1 MNICPECNN
10 RIYQYQDGDWL
21 EWICWRCGHYESNTP
36 AFKSV
41 PYLFR
46 HLVRNNPIH
55 LKKYAHY
62 KESTGYQF
70 FVSDDTIQF
79 DESDR
84 PDVNDTEP
92 YKIVF

>member
-46 HLVRNNPIH
+46 HLVRNNPI
-55 LKKYAHY
+55 
-62 KESTGYQF
+62 QF
-70 FVSDDTIQF
+70 L
-79 DESDR
+79 E
-84 PDVNDTEP
+84 
-92 YKIVF
+92 KIRAL